1 MVTYSQSDVLAHEA
15 KISAK
20 KKPAQADGDPVKIE
34 SVLMDK
40 IIEDCGSRWPQWVC
54 LWARRD
60 KKSTLPVGCHD
71 LTIFCQFP
79 NVILIEG
86 KARNEKPDKDQ
97 LIWHKRLEMLG
108 WTVHVVRD
116 WATWKKI
123 SNIAKPVDCLTSAR
137 CAGDAEKN

>member
-1 MVTYSQSDVLAHEA
+1 MVTFSQSDVVRQEMKVA
-15 KISAK
+15 KRAPITVGAS
-20 KKPAQADGDPVKIE
+20 QVKIE
-34 SVLMDK
+34 SHLMNS

-60 KKSTLPVGCHD
+60 KKSTLPIGCHD

-108 WTVHVVRD
+108 WKVHVVRD
-116 WATWKKI
+116 WVTWKEI
-123 SNIAKPVDCLTSAR
+123 SK
-137 CAGDAEKN
+137 